1 MVTVVHCWSAPRSRS
16 TALMYSFEAR
26 GDDCVAIDEPL
37 YREWLLKKGDAVARP
52 YFTELV
58 NGIPPKDAP
67 EEADIWKR
75 EFPSLN
81 ERIHLATQTLDSG
94 GVIFLKHMAK
104 HAILYD
110 FDNEYSPEGVMLT
123 HRHLLLIRDPVDVLS
138 AWGKVGQVHGDN
150 PTSDEVGIVPLL
162 AIYSELESRRV
173 PCSHPVVLESDEL
186 VSDPAGTL
194 ASICEEMSIPY
205 KESMLTWNSGP
216 HACDGPWAKV
226 GDPARCINIACEM

>member
-1 MVTVVHCWSAPRSRS
+1 M
-16 TALMYSFEAR
+16 
-26 GDDCVAIDEPL
+26 AIDEPL
-37 YREWLLKKGDAVARP
+37 YREWLLKKGDAVSRP

-58 NGIPPKDAP
+58 NGIPPEDAP
-67 EEADIWKR
+67 EEADLWKR

-104 HAILYD
+104 HAFLYD
-110 FDNEYSPEGVMLT
+110 FDNEYSPEGVVLT

-162 AIYSELESRRV
+162 AIYSDLESRRTSR
-173 PCSHPVVLESDEL
+173 SHPVVVESDEL
-186 VSDPAGTL
+186 VSDSAETL

-205 KESMLTWNSGP
+205 KESMLTWKSGS

-226 GDPARCINIACEM
+226 GDPAIYQYCL